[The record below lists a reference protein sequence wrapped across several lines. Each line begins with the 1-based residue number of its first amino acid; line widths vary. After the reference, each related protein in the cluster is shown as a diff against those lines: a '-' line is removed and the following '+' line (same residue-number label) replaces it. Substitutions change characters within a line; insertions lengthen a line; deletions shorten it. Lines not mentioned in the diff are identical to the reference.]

1 MDHWF
6 QNKEKYKELS
16 NIEELENIIN
26 IVIEEKKEF
35 LKKNTIEA
43 ILKDISIKSTT
54 ELEEKIGEIE
64 KELEEVKLEHEN
76 FSEQLKLINR
86 ELGKAVTRIKSRLD
100 SLRETLISEF
110 YTCNTLDGLK
120 EIADK
125 KLGKEGNALNIQI
138 EIILQEE
145 IEPLYES
152 LDATNEVL
160 ERIAKK
166 LENIELLNTELMKLG
181 PSVLQKT
188 GKVLQKIP
196 TNRLR
201 DAILKIRDFLG
212 LPLKFKPWGALKL
225 AKG

>member
-1 MDHWF
+1 M
-6 QNKEKYKELS
+6 
-16 NIEELENIIN
+16 
-26 IVIEEKKEF
+26 
-35 LKKNTIEA
+35 
-43 ILKDISIKSTT
+43 
-54 ELEEKIGEIE
+54 
-64 KELEEVKLEHEN
+64 
-76 FSEQLKLINR
+76 
-86 ELGKAVTRIKSRLD
+86 TRIKSRLN
-100 SLRETLISEF
+100 SLREILISEF

-125 KLGKEGNALNIQI
+125 KLGKEGNALKIQI
-138 EIILQEE
+138 EIIIQEE

-212 LPLKFKPWGALKL
+212 LPLKFKPWGLSNLQKANYRRRK
-225 AKG
+225 KRSYKKC